1 MTILAPADCLDMT
14 EVRAAIDELDDQLVD
29 LLAVRV
35 QYVERAAALKP
46 SAGIPANAPDRVR
59 AVLERVEAR
68 AATRGLPTGLATVL
82 WRDLIDWSIAREKR
96 LMTPAPKEA
105 N

>member
-1 MTILAPADCLDMT
+1 MTILAPAACLDMND
-14 EVRAAIDELDDQLVD
+14 VRAAIDKLDNQLVD

-59 AVLERVEAR
+59 LVLERVEAR
-68 AATRGLPTGLATVL
+68 AATRGLPTDLARVL
-82 WRDLIDWSIAREKR
+82 WRDLIDWGIAREKR
-96 LMTPAPKEA
+96 LMTQTSTEA